1 MKKFLENPI
10 SVESLESLFSQAP
23 VGLAILM
30 GKNLVVE
37 NANQQILDFWQKDNS
52 VIGLPILEA
61 LPEIANQE
69 FPKILNSVFET
80 GETFKGNKIKALL
93 EKDGKLQS
101 HYFDFI
107 YAPVYSE
114 EKIIGISLV
123 ATEVTEQ
130 VLNEQKFHEC
140 FICF

>member
-80 GETFKGNKIKALL
+80 GETFK
-93 EKDGKLQS
+93 
-101 HYFDFI
+101 
-107 YAPVYSE
+107 
-114 EKIIGISLV
+114 
-123 ATEVTEQ
+123 
-130 VLNEQKFHEC
+130 
-140 FICF
+140 